1 MTQYD
6 ASLHTRTRF
15 APADSEEGDAQ
26 CSELDSFINEVL
38 ALLRLCAQLPAV
50 GARLSSTA
58 LSLFTEVLNR
68 LGPAAAAAADG
79 AAFTAARLA
88 SDAATLCCLVGAG
101 GAVDAVLKAA
111 AAALD
116 ACNVMVQA
124 QLHARGAAY
133 GESWTAAIVATA
145 TRAATDCTG

>member
-1 MTQYD
+1 MPHCIHI
-6 ASLHTRTRF
+6 HTHTLCTLL
-15 APADSEEGDAQ
+15 ADSEESDTQ
-26 CSELDSFINEVL
+26 CSELDSFIAEVL

-50 GARLSSTA
+50 GAKLSSTA
-58 LSLFTEVLNR
+58 LSLFNEVLSR

-88 SDAATLCCLVGAG
+88 SDAATLCTLVGAG
-101 GAVDAVLKAA
+101 GAVDAVLTAA
-111 AAALD
+111 GSALD

-133 GESWTAAIVATA
+133 GEF
-145 TRAATDCTG
+145 